1 MGFDFGSFFGGILG
15 GLITLFGVY
24 KTVKYYKES
33 DIRREELKLF
43 SERPDLKSVSKRDKA
58 KPDVEAILVPV
69 EGVNSVQENWVTFSF
84 KIVRFNEKAELEFHD
99 YYFENAGN
107 RAITYISF
115 ISTNK
120 KLFTLYDLSSEISIK
135 SIMEG
140 DPNYEV
146 NLDKRVDP
154 GEIIKVRMY
163 YHKKV
168 WGNPISAPISVVL
181 TDTYNKL
188 YSQPF
193 FYPSEKIYSSKN
205 YVGGYE
211 QYRKDASV
219 DDYMDYII
227 DLNEK
232 KAKDSF

>member
-43 SERPDLKSVSKRDKA
+43 SERPDLKSLSKRNKA

-69 EGVNSVQENWVTFSF
+69 EGVISVQDNWVTFSF
-84 KIVRFNEKAELEFHD
+84 KLEPFKDKTELEFHD
-99 YYFENAGN
+99 YYFENAGK

-115 ISTNK
+115 ISANK
-120 KLFTLYDLSSEISIK
+120 KLFTLYDLSSDVWIK

-146 NLDKRVDP
+146 YLDKRVDP

-163 YHKKV
+163 HHKKI
-168 WGNPISAPISVVL
+168 WGNPISAPISVAI
-181 TDTYNKL
+181 TDTYTRL

-193 FYPSEKIYSSKN
+193 FYPSDKIYSSKN
-205 YVGGYE
+205 YDGGYG

-219 DDYMDYII
+219 DDYIDYII
-227 DLNEK
+227 NLNQRRNK
-232 KAKDSF
+232 R